1 LAQELRGLERCAGA
15 LRAPSPPSGSSS
27 FVEADLSSRFPA
39 REQMSAIL
47 LPGGGSPQARL
58 RQQRPSTAPPEAD
71 AEAQFEDTSSLG
83 GQGGVLRKKLY
94 DQNLSDWSARY
105 RKNKQNLDCLARD
118 CELLRGD
125 VARQQQEADER
136 AEAFNSLEDKFAN
149 EVMVKYTD
157 TKNAYDLAM
166 QQKNVLQVQLSENR
180 KHKTQLAREKK
191 LLSADYER
199 KHSELMRMA
208 EQRDKLDSQLAQ
220 LTHQLGHLTSDRRR
234 MERELDHVQH
244 NLRANTELA
253 DEVNCEIEHVF
264 DGIKDSMDMHMAPM
278 SRLETSSITSS
289 RGGYEGPPSPG

>member
-1 LAQELRGLERCAGA
+1 M
-15 LRAPSPPSGSSS
+15 P
-27 FVEADLSSRFPA
+27 
-39 REQMSAIL
+39 
-47 LPGGGSPQARL
+47 
-58 RQQRPSTAPPEAD
+58 D
-71 AEAQFEDTSSLG
+71 AEVPFEDASSLG

-105 RKNKQNLDCLARD
+105 RKNKQSLDCLARD

-136 AEAFNSLEDKFAN
+136 AEAFNQLEDKFAN
-149 EVMVKYTD
+149 EVMVKYTE
-157 TKNAYDLAM
+157 TKNAYELAM

-264 DGIKDSMDMHMAPM
+264 DGIKDSMDLHMAPL
-278 SRLETSSITSS
+278 SRLETSSLTSS
-289 RGGYEGPPSPG
+289 RNGCEAEGPPSPG